1 MTTALAAPFPHGSG
15 PSAAALPRAG
25 SVLAVTARPGQE
37 AESLGGLVY
46 AYRRVGASVSLLCL
60 TRGEAAAE
68 NSASGRLE
76 AIRPWEL
83 QLAAAV
89 LGIGEVA
96 VANYRDGKLHQYP
109 LAEIAGRIR
118 QAIRR
123 HSPDLVLVIG
133 PEAIDGGVGDAVVA
147 RAAVAACS
155 GAGVPLLARSRPGI
169 PGGWL
174 IDLGADAA
182 TARAIQGS
190 AAAAHTSQSEAL
202 PSLMRR
208 LDLLDG
214 QEAVRWL
221 QFPQPMPAQP
231 AGKPWPFPDAAAAAL

>member
-1 MTTALAAPFPHGSG
+1 MTTAAAGADPVTW
-15 PSAAALPRAG
+15 PSADALPYAA

-46 AYRRVGASVSLLCL
+46 AYRRVGATVNLLCL
-60 TRGEAAAE
+60 TRGEAAGG
-68 NSASGRLE
+68 NPVSGRLE

-96 VANYRDGKLHQYP
+96 VANYQDGKLHQYP

-123 HSPDLVLVIG
+123 HSPDLVLVIA
-133 PEAIDGGVGDAVVA
+133 PEAGDGDAGDAAVA
-147 RAAVAACS
+147 RAAVASCS
-155 GAGVPLLARSRPGI
+155 RGGVPLLARTRPGV

-182 TARAIQGS
+182 TARAIQRS

-202 PSLMRR
+202 PGLMRR

-221 QFPQPMPAQP
+221 LFPRPVPAQP
-231 AGKPWPFPDAAAAAL
+231 AGKPWPLPDAAAAAL

>member
-1 MTTALAAPFPHGSG
+1 MTTAAA
-15 PSAAALPRAG
+15 
-25 SVLAVTARPGQE
+25 
-37 AESLGGLVY
+37 GGNPV
-46 AYRRVGASVSLLCL
+46 
-60 TRGEAAAE
+60 
-68 NSASGRLE
+68 SGRLE

-96 VANYRDGKLHQYP
+96 VANYQDGKLHQYP

-123 HSPDLVLVIG
+123 HSPDLVLVIA
-133 PEAIDGGVGDAVVA
+133 PEAGDGGTGDAAVA

-155 GAGVPLLARSRPGI
+155 RAGVPLLARTRPGV

-182 TARAIQGS
+182 TARAIQRS

-202 PSLMRR
+202 PGLIRR
-208 LDLLDG
+208 LDLLGG

-221 QFPQPMPAQP
+221 LFPRPVPALP
-231 AGKPWPFPDAAAAAL
+231 AGEPWPLPDAAAAAL

>member
-1 MTTALAAPFPHGSG
+1 MTTAAAGAEPVPW
-15 PSAAALPRAG
+15 PAAGELPCAA

-46 AYRRVGASVSLLCL
+46 AYRRVGAAVSLLCL
-60 TRGEAAAE
+60 TRGEAAGT
-68 NSASGRLE
+68 SASGRLE

-96 VANYRDGKLHQYP
+96 VANYQDGKLHQYP

-123 HSPDLVLVIG
+123 HSPDLVLVIA
-133 PEAIDGGVGDAVVA
+133 PEAGDGDAGDAAVA
-147 RAAVAACS
+147 RAAVASCS
-155 GAGVPLLARSRPGI
+155 RGGVPLLARTRPGF

-182 TARAIQGS
+182 TARAIQRS

-202 PSLMRR
+202 PALMRR
-208 LDLLDG
+208 LDLLGG

-221 QFPQPMPAQP
+221 LFPRPVPALP
-231 AGKPWPFPDAAAAAL
+231 AGEPWPLPDAAAAAL

>member
-1 MTTALAAPFPHGSG
+1 MTTAAAGADPVTWPSADAL
-15 PSAAALPRAG
+15 PSAA

-46 AYRRVGASVSLLCL
+46 AYRRAGATVNLLCL
-60 TRGEAAAE
+60 TRGEAAGG

-96 VANYRDGKLHQYP
+96 VANYQDGKLHQYP

-123 HSPDLVLVIG
+123 HSPDLVLVIA
-133 PEAIDGGVGDAVVA
+133 PEAGDGDAGDAAVA
-147 RAAVAACS
+147 RAAAASCS
-155 GAGVPLLARSRPGI
+155 RGGVPLLARTRPGF

-182 TARAIQGS
+182 TARAIQRS

-202 PSLMRR
+202 PGLIRR
-208 LDLLDG
+208 LDLLGG

-221 QFPQPMPAQP
+221 LFPRPVPGQRDRNT
-231 AGKPWPFPDAAAAAL
+231 WPRADAAAAAP

>member
-1 MTTALAAPFPHGSG
+1 MTTAAASTEPVTW
-15 PSAAALPRAG
+15 PSAAALPHAA

-46 AYRRVGASVSLLCL
+46 AYRRVGATVNLLCL
-60 TRGEAAAE
+60 TRGEAAGG
-68 NSASGRLE
+68 NSASRRLE

-96 VANYRDGKLHQYP
+96 VANYQDGKLHQYP

-123 HSPDLVLVIG
+123 HSPDLVLVIA
-133 PEAIDGGVGDAVVA
+133 PEAGDGDVGDAAVA
-147 RAAVAACS
+147 RAAVASCS
-155 GAGVPLLARSRPGI
+155 RGGVPLLARTRPGV

-182 TARAIQGS
+182 TARAIQRS
-190 AAAAHTSQSEAL
+190 AAAAHTSQSETL
-202 PSLMRR
+202 PGLMRS
-208 LDLLDG
+208 LDLLGG

-221 QFPQPMPAQP
+221 LFPRPAPPQ
-231 AGKPWPFPDAAAAAL
+231 AAAL

>member
-1 MTTALAAPFPHGSG
+1 MTTAAAGAEPVPW
-15 PSAAALPRAG
+15 PSAGALPCAA

-46 AYRRVGASVSLLCL
+46 AYRRVGATVGLLCL
-60 TRGEAAAE
+60 TRGEAAGG
-68 NSASGRLE
+68 NPVSGRLE

-96 VANYRDGKLHQYP
+96 VANYQDGKLHQYP

-123 HSPDLVLVIG
+123 HSPDLVLVIA
-133 PEAIDGGVGDAVVA
+133 PEAGDGDAGDAAVA
-147 RAAVAACS
+147 RAAAASCS
-155 GAGVPLLARSRPGI
+155 RGGVPLLARTRPGF

-182 TARAIQGS
+182 TARAIQRS

-202 PSLMRR
+202 PGLMRR

-221 QFPQPMPAQP
+221 LFPRPVPAQP
-231 AGKPWPFPDAAAAAL
+231 ARKPWPLPDAAAAAL